1 MKIAVLIFIIILT
14 ANAFGQVDRDLA
26 KIAETEKAFARTAS
40 EKGTKAAFLEYAA
53 PDGIMFQPNPVNA
66 KTYWEARGESTAL
79 LSWQPSFVDISSNG
93 ALGWTTGPWE
103 YRAKGKTDAPSAFG
117 EFVTLWQKQPDGKFR
132 FVLDIG
138 ISHEKAQVEG
148 VEWKSPADIGKEL
161 NEQRMT
167 AGDSANGFF
176 QTANQNNLSKAYKAF
191 AADDIRVLR
200 EGKMPILGK
209 AAYLS
214 ELKKNKMSVAFTKRG
229 SFFGAADLAYISNTY
244 VLTRADKTI
253 EKGNFVQI
261 WKLRGGRWQIVLD
274 IFNPIPEE
282 KSKS

>member
-1 MKIAVLIFIIILT
+1 MKIAVLIFIVFLT
-14 ANAFGQVDRDLA
+14 GTVFGQINSDLA
-26 KIAETEKAFARTAS
+26 KVAETEKSFARTAF
-40 EKGTKAAFLEYAA
+40 EKGTKSAFLEFAA
-53 PDGIMFQPNPVNA
+53 PDGIMFYPTAVNA
-66 KTYWEARGESTAL
+66 ITYWKSRDESKAL

-93 ALGWTTGPWE
+93 VLGWTTGPWE
-103 YRAKGKTDAPSAFG
+103 YRPNGKTDAPSAWG

-138 ISHEKAQVEG
+138 VSHEKAQVEG

-176 QTANQNNLSKAYKAF
+176 QMTGQNSLSKAYKSF

-209 AAYLS
+209 NAFLS

-244 VLTRADKTI
+244 VLTRADKTV

-261 WKLRGGRWQIVLD
+261 WKLRGGKWQIVLD
-274 IFNPIPEE
+274 LFNPIPEE
-282 KSKS
+282 KK